1 MFTLLTKGA
10 SAERV
15 ARGAKTGAMNL
26 RAVAL
31 CAWVASLAHLLILFN
46 RFDAVSPGAADA
58 THNAGIALKSPVATS
73 AAAPG
78 DTTSKRLKRMRRCA
92 SDATHAQSATARRFI
107 APVVAFRATRSAEAP
122 PTGTNNNSY
131 VLQT

>member
-1 MFTLLTKGA
+1 MDFIATDSG
-10 SAERV
+10 V
-15 ARGAKTGAMNL
+15 AGTATGSDPVRPVSTDTAA
-26 RAVAL
+26 RT
-31 CAWVASLAHLLILFN
+31 
-46 RFDAVSPGAADA
+46 SPGARSTADA

-78 DTTSKRLKRMRRCA
+78 DTTSNRLKRMRRCA

-107 APVVAFRATRSAEAP
+107 APVVAFRATRFAEAP
-122 PTGTNNNSY
+122 PTGMNNDSY